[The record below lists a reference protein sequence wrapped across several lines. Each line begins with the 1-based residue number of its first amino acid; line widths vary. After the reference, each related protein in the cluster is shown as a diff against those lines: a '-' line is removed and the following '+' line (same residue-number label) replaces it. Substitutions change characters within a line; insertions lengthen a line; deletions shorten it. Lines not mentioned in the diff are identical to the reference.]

1 MQQKKIY
8 TVSAT
13 RLSMAYLEGFVQ
25 KGSALYATD
34 DAGSGKH
41 FVILDRFCSYEKE
54 TKWGRFCC
62 KGGLPPNS
70 TLRIYAFSCDAKP
83 QQAAELNR
91 YFHDSSVLWSEKL
104 AYFVRDGEQFVG
116 HEDVLLYNLTGE
128 YLWIAVEVEEGI
140 RRSETKDAGVSR
152 LSDMRLDT
160 QGDNF
165 LWTFPEIYQEEGG
178 FFHRYLSIFSSIYQ
192 DMSEQIANLD
202 RLLDIDETPVPFLL
216 ELAEWLG
223 FSAEGD
229 FPDEEM
235 LRRLV
240 KELYGLNRIK
250 GTKEVIRRLTGIVL
264 GAKTCRQLLIIER
277 NRLEGHIPDNVR
289 ATYQRLYGSGMHDVT
304 ILVKHGA
311 DERLHS
317 QLMYLI
323 RQFKPARSHIRLV
336 FSQQCS
342 SLDSYCYLDF
352 NAALSRK
359 GHARTDRG
367 SRMDGTVFMR
377 SPMQGKYAAKAAHGA
392 RGE

>member
-1 MQQKKIY
+1 
-8 TVSAT
+8 
-13 RLSMAYLEGFVQ
+13 
-25 KGSALYATD
+25 
-34 DAGSGKH
+34 
-41 FVILDRFCSYEKE
+41 
-54 TKWGRFCC
+54 
-62 KGGLPPNS
+62 
-70 TLRIYAFSCDAKP
+70 
-83 QQAAELNR
+83 
-91 YFHDSSVLWSEKL
+91 LWSEKL

-140 RRSETKDAGVSR
+140 RRSETEDAGVSR

-377 SPMQGKYAAKAAHGA
+377 SPMQGKAD
-392 RGE
+392 

>member
-13 RLSMAYLEGFVQ
+13 RLSMAYFEGFVQ

-34 DAGSGKH
+34 DAGDGKH
-41 FVILDRFCSYEKE
+41 FVILNRFCSYEKE
-54 TKWGRFCC
+54 AKWGRFCC
-62 KGGLPPNS
+62 KSELPPNS
-70 TLRIYAFSCDAKP
+70 TLKIYAFSCDAQP
-83 QQAAELNR
+83 QQAEELNR

-104 AYFVRDGEQFVG
+104 ACFVRDGEQFVG
-116 HEDVLLYNLTGE
+116 HENVLLYNLTGE

-140 RRSETKDAGVSR
+140 RRSETEDAGISR

-216 ELAEWLG
+216 ELAQWLG

-240 KELYGLNRIK
+240 KELYELNRIK

-264 GAKTCRQLLIIER
+264 GAEACRHLLIIER

-289 ATYQRLYGSGMHDVT
+289 TTYQKLYGSGMHDVT
-304 ILVKHGA
+304 ILVKHAA

-336 FSQQCS
+336 FSRQCS

-359 GHARTDRG
+359 GYARMDGG
-367 SRMDGTVFMR
+367 SRMGGTVFCL
-377 SPMQGKYAAKAAHGA
+377 K
-392 RGE
+392 